1 MKKELEKKQVRI
13 CGLRQNCF
21 AIEGKPVSSSVH
33 APKITHY
40 ISLEKKNLDN
50 GFVQELE
57 KVDYP
62 ITSESVSSYIDT
74 ADYRRDPMQA
84 IASAP
89 KRVNL
94 GDITEVQDFIAS
106 NPQEAVRVYRAV
118 GEKLQEYY
126 ANKEK
131 APAEQGG
138 AVEQGGAANEQ

>member
-1 MKKELEKKQVRI
+1 MNKEEKKQVRV

-21 AIEGKPVSSSVH
+21 VLEGRSAPSIVP

-40 ISLEKKNLDN
+40 FSLAKKELEN
-50 GFVQELE
+50 GYVQEIE

-62 ITSESVSSYIDT
+62 ITSESVSSYIDSS
-74 ADYRRDPMQA
+74 DYRRDPMQA

-94 GDITEVQDFIAS
+94 GDISQVQDFIAS

-118 GEKLQEYY
+118 GDKLQEYFK
-126 ANKEK
+126 NKEGQNGQ
-131 APAEQGG
+131 PTPSAESQGQGG
-138 AVEQGGAANEQ
+138 VQ